1 MVDKETMAKEA
12 TDMRDPA
19 FQDLY
24 VPRKEGDP
32 TGSSQVNNELAKG
45 LTGEQEGLA
54 FEQALNQ
61 RVQRP
66 ILLAEPTRF
75 PTEPNTAGITQG
87 PGPGP
92 EKTRPTTDLKS
103 FVSGV
108 LGKYRH
114 PILAELNVE
123 LNTPVVEQPNTRFRM
138 TDSQFK
144 DYA

>member
-1 MVDKETMAKEA
+1 MVDIETMAEEA
-12 TDMRDPA
+12 TDGQDPA

-24 VPRKEGDP
+24 IPRKEGDP

-54 FEQALNQ
+54 VQQAINQ

-66 ILLAEPTRF
+66 ITLAEPTRF
-75 PTEPNTAGITQG
+75 PAEANTTGITLGAGAG
-87 PGPGP
+87 PVN
-92 EKTRPTTDLKS
+92 TRPTTDLKS
-103 FVSGV
+103 FISGV
-108 LGKYRH
+108 LGKYNH

-123 LNTPVVEQPNTRFRM
+123 LNAPVVEQPNTRFRM

>member
-1 MVDKETMAKEA
+1 MVDKETMAEEA
-12 TDMRDPA
+12 TDMKDPA

-75 PTEPNTAGITQG
+75 PTEPNTAVL
-87 PGPGP
+87 
-92 EKTRPTTDLKS
+92 LK
-103 FVSGV
+103 VQVQV
-108 LGKYRH
+108 LKKQDQQQ
-114 PILAELNVE
+114 I
-123 LNTPVVEQPNTRFRM
+123 
-138 TDSQFK
+138 
-144 DYA
+144 

>member
-24 VPRKEGDP
+24 VPRKKGDS
-32 TGSSQVNNELAKG
+32 T
-45 LTGEQEGLA
+45 
-54 FEQALNQ
+54 
-61 RVQRP
+61 
-66 ILLAEPTRF
+66 
-75 PTEPNTAGITQG
+75 NTAGITQG